1 MGCKYLD
8 NSYLRNKK
16 ELAMDMTGREIWTTI
31 LAMVFGFIFL
41 LGFSAA
47 LYGVYSMRPEWLT
60 AEGMTKT
67 VSMIKLYVWGLA
79 LAAWGAVI
87 TGTYIVYPW
96 YRARPPEGTTDLTNF
111 PRSFLLADESIAGW
125 HEFGMEWKEHVA
137 FLAPIAATVVAI
149 VVSYYGPTLARKVGE
164 RRALMIFFVVSFVA
178 AAVAGLFGAFITKA
192 APVR

>member
-16 ELAMDMTGREIWTTI
+16 ELTMEMTGRKIWTTI
-31 LAMVFGFIFL
+31 HGMVFGFIFL
-41 LGFSAA
+41 LGFSGA

-96 YRARPPEGTTDLTNF
+96 YRVRPPEGTTDLTNF

-164 RRALMIFFVVSFVA
+164 RRAVMIFFVVSFLA
-178 AAVAGLFGAFITKA
+178 AAAAGLFGAFITKA

>member
-1 MGCKYLD
+1 
-8 NSYLRNKK
+8 
-16 ELAMDMTGREIWTTI
+16 
-31 LAMVFGFIFL
+31 
-41 LGFSAA
+41 
-47 LYGVYSMRPEWLT
+47 
-60 AEGMTKT
+60 MTKT
-67 VSMIKLYVWGLA
+67 VNMIKMYIWGLA
-79 LAAWGAVI
+79 IAAWAAVI

-111 PRSFLLADESIAGW
+111 PRSFLLADKSIAGW

-164 RRALMIFFVVSFVA
+164 RRALMIFFIVSFVA
-178 AAVAGLFGAFITKA
+178 AAAAGLFGAFITKA